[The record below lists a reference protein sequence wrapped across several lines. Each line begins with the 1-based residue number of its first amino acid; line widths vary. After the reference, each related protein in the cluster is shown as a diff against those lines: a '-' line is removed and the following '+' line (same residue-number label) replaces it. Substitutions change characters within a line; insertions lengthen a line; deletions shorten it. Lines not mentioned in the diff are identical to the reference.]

1 MCEYQYVVCHLLFSR
16 QDVLDQHIRAV
27 HEKSFTEAGHRRRHE
42 NSKQHQL
49 RLMNDGGDDD
59 FFFYNN
65 NRQRQLTIS
74 TSSSTTSTTTTAAKR
89 LQCRQCTKSY
99 FTASHLRRHVE
110 AVHFEIRHRCP
121 NCKSTFSSK
130 SNQLDICVRTVSTK
144 AISVRSMSLS
154 GAQLAGRA
162 QVLGTSRS
170 IFASLL
176 QVVRF
181 VFLSVLL
188 LCVGGRFS
196 LIFSICST
204 SHQFRL

>member
-59 FFFYNN
+59 FFFYDN

-130 SNQLDICVRTVSTK
+130 SNRLDICVRTVSTK
-144 AISVRSMSLS
+144 AISVRSMSKGAFRSAIGWPSTRFGHIEVDFCIATSS
-154 GAQLAGRA
+154 G
-162 QVLGTSRS
+162 
-170 IFASLL
+170 
-176 QVVRF
+176 
-181 VFLSVLL
+181 
-188 LCVGGRFS
+188 
-196 LIFSICST
+196 SICIPIRAST
-204 SHQFRL
+204 AAITLRRGRCSHSHCR